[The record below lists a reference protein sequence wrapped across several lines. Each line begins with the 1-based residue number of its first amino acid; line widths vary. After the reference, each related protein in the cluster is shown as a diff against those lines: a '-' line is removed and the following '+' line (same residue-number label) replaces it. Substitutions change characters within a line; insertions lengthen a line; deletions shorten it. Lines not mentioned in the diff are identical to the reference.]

1 MRVLEN
7 LGYNIYM
14 ETKNTPPVVEAFF
27 GFMFVIIISIPM
39 TMLALSYFGILTP

>member
-14 ETKNTPPVVEAFF
+14 ETKNTALIVETFM
-27 GFMFVIIISIPM
+27 GFMLVIIIAIPM